1 MQYLTFKVLTT
12 FYIHVIMLPT
22 EQESGMN
29 WYALYRGDELLTVGS
44 IRELSEYLQVKE
56 LTVRFYG
63 TPGWL
68 RRINQE
74 NAIYIIKIE
83 EDEDDW

>member
-1 MQYLTFKVLTT
+1 
-12 FYIHVIMLPT
+12 
-22 EQESGMN
+22 MN
-29 WYALYRGDELLTVGS
+29 WYALYRGDELLTVGT

-56 LTVRFYG
+56 LTVRFYA